1 MMAHS
6 RTKSLK
12 LKHVVYVPF
21 GASVLDSEKFVL
33 GGLKGSNVD

>member
-1 MMAHS
+1 MTAYS

-21 GASVLDSEKFVL
+21 GASVLDNEKIRSWRPYGVER
-33 GGLKGSNVD
+33 